1 MSHKRRKLAS
11 GSLVVGFWDSQG
23 FFWQLGSWH
32 SLARAAGG
40 GVLRLQT
47 AATPVGTPHA
57 QRKEIWKLNG
67 VREVMT
73 MAMATGSEDDGG
85 GHDSSDDVGQW

>member
-11 GSLVVGFWDSQG
+11 GSLVVEFWASQG
-23 FFWQLGSWH
+23 
-32 SLARAAGG
+32 LAAW
-40 GVLRLQT
+40 
-47 AATPVGTPHA
+47 
-57 QRKEIWKLNG
+57 RKRIWKLNG

>member
-32 SLARAAGG
+32 SLARKAAACCG
-40 GVLRLQT
+40 
-47 AATPVGTPHA
+47 
-57 QRKEIWKLNG
+57 QRKGIWKLNG

>member
-1 MSHKRRKLAS
+1 M
-11 GSLVVGFWDSQG
+11 
-23 FFWQLGSWH
+23 
-32 SLARAAGG
+32 
-40 GVLRLQT
+40 LRLQT
-47 AATPVGTPHA
+47 AATPSGTPHA
-57 QRKEIWKLNG
+57 QRKGIWKLNG

>member
-1 MSHKRRKLAS
+1 MRRQRVA
-11 GSLVVGFWDSQG
+11 VAD
-23 FFWQLGSWH
+23 
-32 SLARAAGG
+32 GG
-40 GVLRLQT
+40 N
-47 AATPVGTPHA
+47 AA
-57 QRKEIWKLNG
+57 QRKGIWKLNG

>member
-32 SLARAAGG
+32 SLARAA
-40 GVLRLQT
+40 
-47 AATPVGTPHA
+47 AACCGCRRR
-57 QRKEIWKLNG
+57 QRRFGHHTRNARIWKLNG

>member
-1 MSHKRRKLAS
+1 MRRRRVAVAD
-11 GSLVVGFWDSQG
+11 GGNAVGD
-23 FFWQLGSWH
+23 
-32 SLARAAGG
+32 
-40 GVLRLQT
+40 T
-47 AATPVGTPHA
+47 A
-57 QRKEIWKLNG
+57 QRKGIWKLNG

>member
-32 SLARAAGG
+32 SLAR
-40 GVLRLQT
+40 
-47 AATPVGTPHA
+47 
-57 QRKEIWKLNG
+57 
-67 VREVMT
+67 
-73 MAMATGSEDDGG
+73 
-85 GHDSSDDVGQW
+85 

>member
-1 MSHKRRKLAS
+1 MAAWRKRTR
-11 GSLVVGFWDSQG
+11 
-23 FFWQLGSWH
+23 
-32 SLARAAGG
+32 
-40 GVLRLQT
+40 
-47 AATPVGTPHA
+47 
-57 QRKEIWKLNG
+57 KLNG

>member
-32 SLARAAGG
+32 SLARAAAACWDMEIERSAGG
-40 GVLRLQT
+40 YDHGD
-47 AATPVGTPHA
+47 GDG
-57 QRKEIWKLNG
+57 QRRRW
-67 VREVMT
+67 R
-73 MAMATGSEDDGG
+73 
-85 GHDSSDDVGQW
+85 WP